1 VTVSAHRKVVTVLF
15 CDVVGSTALGES
27 VDPETLQDLLARYLE
42 RMKGIVELH
51 GGVVDKFIGDAVMAV
66 FGVPVVHEDD
76 ALRACRAAVEMR
88 DALPELGI
96 QGRIGVNSGEV
107 LTGTEERLATGD
119 AVNVAARFEQAAE
132 PGEVLIGSVTLGL
145 VGDAVEVGE
154 ERLLELKGKSAPVAA
169 YSLVS
174 VREAAERLHGSRFVG
189 RKRELRGLVGAWAKT
204 LGGSRCEL
212 VTVVGDPGVGKSRLV
227 AEALAQ
233 VEARVV
239 RGRCLSYGEGI
250 TYWPVVEVV
259 KQLDSFPS
267 DESAANTIRSLLGE
281 SDAPVGTDEIAWAFR
296 KLLEEQAPLVVS
308 FDDIQWAEET
318 FLDLVESTALLSS
331 GAPLLLLCMARPEL
345 LDRRPGWPGTLRLE
359 PLPAK
364 EAGELVGDMVSEDSR
379 RRIVRASGGNP
390 LFLTEMVALSE
401 AGGGDAEVPPTLRA
415 LLAARLD
422 QLDKPE
428 RTVLERGAVEGELFH
443 RGAVQALALE
453 EMEVTPRLAALV
465 RRGLVR
471 PDRPVVP
478 GEDAYRFRHLLIR
491 DATYEA
497 LPKAMRTDLHRRFAH
512 WLGEHGQ
519 SLVELDEI
527 VGYHLEQACRYRVE
541 LGLRIDG
548 ELRES
553 ARRHLT
559 DAGRRA
565 LSRMDYVAASQ
576 LVRRALAFVPED
588 EVDVPLEIDLAEA
601 LWNSGNAEEAYRS
614 LRLLAERAA
623 VVGDPVGEICSRLEQ
638 AVIRLNFEPH
648 GSVGQLERL
657 IEEAA
662 PLLEAAE
669 DQFALYLLHFA
680 RSVVA
685 LNLLHYD
692 AQISALEQASYHA
705 GLAGLSQL
713 AAGLVGYEGMA
724 RCYGSMPLSQLLIWL
739 EERETASGRDW
750 PLAHWRAVA
759 LGMLGRFD
767 EARLILAEFL
777 RILEERGDLVNL
789 GLFRSQ
795 SASQLELLAG
805 DPVTAARYAEEG
817 CKLLEEVGEQGY
829 LSGSC
834 CCLGQALYALDR
846 LEEAEASA
854 RRGSELGDSDDVST
868 QTMSRQVQ
876 AKVLARR
883 GQHGEAETLAR
894 EAVALADSTD
904 SPVGQGDALSDLAEV
919 LELAGRCEEAAA
931 VLHEALERYE
941 RKEAVAPAR
950 RVRERLAE
958 STSEIG
964 EDPGQNLREIR

>member
-27 VDPETLQDLLARYLE
+27 VDPEALQGLLARYFE

-51 GGVVDKFIGDAVMAV
+51 GGAVDKFIGDAVMAV
-66 FGVPVVHEDD
+66 FGVPVAHEDD

-88 DALPELGI
+88 DALPEVGVE
-96 QGRIGVNSGEV
+96 GRIGVNSGEV
-107 LTGTEERLATGD
+107 VTGTEERLATGD
-119 AVNVAARFEQAAE
+119 AVNVAARFEQAAD
-132 PGEVLIGSVTLGL
+132 PGEVLIGSETLGL

-154 ERLLELKGKSAPVAA
+154 ERLLELKGKRAPVAA

-174 VREAAERLHGSRFVG
+174 VREAAERSHGSRFVG
-189 RKRELRGLVGAWAKT
+189 RERELRQLVDAWDKT
-204 LGGSRCEL
+204 RGGSRCEL

-233 VEARVV
+233 IEARVV

-267 DESAANTIRSLLGE
+267 DEVAANAIRSLLGE
-281 SDAPVGTDEIAWAFR
+281 RDAPVGTDEIAWAFR
-296 KLLEEQAPLVVS
+296 KLLEEQAPLIVC

-318 FLDLVESTALLSS
+318 FLDLVESTALLLS
-331 GAPLLLLCMARPEL
+331 GIPVLLLCMARPEL

-359 PLPAK
+359 PLPEE
-364 EAGELVGDMVSEDSR
+364 EAGDLVGDMVSEDSR
-379 RRIVRASGGNP
+379 GRIVRASGGNP
-390 LFLTEMVALSE
+390 LFLTEMVALSV
-401 AGGGDAEVPPTLRA
+401 AGGGEVEVPPTLRA

-422 QLDKPE
+422 QLDEPE

-443 RGAVQALALE
+443 RGAVQALAPE
-453 EMEVTPRLAALV
+453 EAKVTPRLAALV

-471 PDRPVVP
+471 PDRPLLP

-491 DATYEA
+491 DAAYEA
-497 LPKAMRTDLHRRFAH
+497 LPKATRAELHQRFAA
-512 WLGEHGQ
+512 WLQEHGR

-527 VGYHLEQACRYRVE
+527 VGYHLEQACRYLAE
-541 LGLRIDG
+541 LGLHVDG

-553 ARRHLT
+553 VRRLLT
-559 DAGRRA
+559 GAGRRA
-565 LSRMDYVAASQ
+565 LSRQDYIAASQ
-576 LVRRALAFVPED
+576 LLRRALAFVPED
-588 EVDVPLEIDLAEA
+588 ELDVPLEIDLAEA
-601 LWNSGNAEEAYRS
+601 LWNAGEAEEAYRS
-614 LRLLAERAA
+614 LELVAERAA
-623 VVGDPVGEICSRLEQ
+623 EVDDPVGQICSRLEQ
-638 AVIRLNFEPH
+638 GVIRLNFEPH
-648 GSVGQLERL
+648 GSVRQLERL
-657 IEEAA
+657 TEEAA

-669 DQFALYLLHFA
+669 DQFALYLLHFSRA
-680 RSVVA
+680 LVA
-685 LNLLHYD
+685 QSRNRCD

-705 GLAGLSQL
+705 GLAGLAHL
-713 AAGLVGYEGMA
+713 AAELVRNEGMA
-724 RCYGSMPLSQLLIWL
+724 RCYGSMPFSQLLTWL
-739 EERETASGRDW
+739 EERETASGPDW

-767 EARLILAEFL
+767 EARPIQAEFL

-817 CKLLEEVGEQGY
+817 CKLLGEVGEQGY
-829 LSGSC
+829 LSASC

-846 LEEAEASA
+846 LEEAEAWA
-854 RRGSELGDSDDVST
+854 RRGSELGDSDDVTT
-868 QTMSRQVQ
+868 QTWSRQVQ

-883 GQHGEAETLAR
+883 AHHREAEMLAR
-894 EAVALADSTD
+894 EAVALADTTD
-904 SPVGQGDALSDLAEV
+904 MLVGQGDTLRDLAEV
-919 LELAGRCEEAAA
+919 LELTGRREEATSA
-931 VLHEALERYE
+931 LQEALERYE
-941 RKEAVAPAR
+941 RKEAIAPAR
-950 RVRERLAE
+950 RVRERLAAL
-958 STSEIG
+958 G
-964 EDPGQNLREIR
+964 EALA

>member
-1 VTVSAHRKVVTVLF
+1 MLF
-15 CDVVGSTALGES
+15 CDMVGSTALGES
-27 VDPETLQDLLARYLE
+27 VDPEALQGLLARYFE

-51 GGVVDKFIGDAVMAV
+51 GGAVDKFIGDAVMAV
-66 FGVPVVHEDD
+66 FGVPVAHEDD

-107 LTGTEERLATGD
+107 LAGTEERLVTGD

-145 VGDAVEVGE
+145 VGDAVDVGE

-169 YSLVS
+169 HSLVS
-174 VREAAERLHGSRFVG
+174 VREAAERAHASRFVG
-189 RKRELRGLVGAWAKT
+189 RKRELRQLVDAWENT

-233 VEARVV
+233 IEARVV

-250 TYWPVVEVV
+250 TYWPVVEVA
-259 KQLDSFPS
+259 KQLDSLPS
-267 DESAANTIRSLLGE
+267 DESAANAIRSLLGE
-281 SDAPVGTDEIAWAFR
+281 SDTPVGTDEIAWAFR

-318 FLDLVESTALLSS
+318 FLDLVESTALLLS
-331 GAPLLLLCMARPEL
+331 GAPLLLVCMARPEL
-345 LDRRPGWPGTLRLE
+345 LDRRPGWPGTLRLQ
-359 PLPAK
+359 PLSAE
-364 EAGELVGDMVSEDSR
+364 EAGDLVGDAVSEDPR

-401 AGGGDAEVPPTLRA
+401 AGGGAVEVPPTLRA

-422 QLDKPE
+422 QLDEPE

-443 RGAVQALALE
+443 RGAVQALAAE
-453 EMEVTPRLAALV
+453 ETGVTPRLAALV

-471 PDRPVVP
+471 PDRPVLP

-491 DATYEA
+491 DAAYEA
-497 LPKAMRTDLHRRFAH
+497 LPKATRADLHRRLAH
-512 WLGEHGQ
+512 WLEEHGR
-519 SLVELDEI
+519 SLVELDE
-527 VGYHLEQACRYRVE
+527 VLGYHLEQACRYRAE
-541 LGLRIDG
+541 LGFQVEG

-565 LSRMDYVAASQ
+565 LSRQDYIAASQ
-576 LVRRALAFVPED
+576 LVRRALALVPED
-588 EVDVPLEIDLAEA
+588 DVDVPLEIDLAEA
-601 LWNSGNAEEAYRS
+601 LWIPGNVEEAYRS
-614 LRLLAERAA
+614 LGLLAERAA

-638 AVIRLNFEPH
+638 AVIRLNFGPH
-648 GSVGQLERL
+648 ASVGQLERL
-657 IEEAA
+657 TEEAA
-662 PLLEAAE
+662 PTLEATE

-680 RSVVA
+680 RSLVA
-685 LNLLHYD
+685 SNLNRSD
-692 AQISALEQASYHA
+692 AQISALEHASYHA
-705 GLAGLSQL
+705 RLAGLPHL
-713 AAGLVGYEGMA
+713 AAGLVREESHA
-724 RCYGSMPLSQLLIWL
+724 RFYGSMPLSQLLIWL

-750 PLAHWRAVA
+750 PLTHWRAVA

-767 EARLILAEFL
+767 EARPILSEFFQ
-777 RILEERGDLVNL
+777 ILEERGDLVTL

-795 SASQLELLAG
+795 SASRFELLAG
-805 DPVTAARYAEEG
+805 DAGVAARYAEEG
-817 CKLLEEVGEQGY
+817 CKLLEEAGEQGY
-829 LSGSC
+829 LSTGC
-834 CCLGQALYALDR
+834 CYLGQALYALDR
-846 LEEAEASA
+846 LDEAEAWA
-854 RRGSELGDSDDVST
+854 RKGSELGDSDDIAT

-904 SPVGQGDALSDLAEV
+904 ALVGQGDARSDLAEV
-919 LELAGRCEEAAA
+919 LELAGRREEATAI
-931 VLHEALERYE
+931 LHEALERYT
-941 RKEAVAPAR
+941 RKEALAPAR
-950 RVRERLAE
+950 HVRERLA
-958 STSEIG
+958 TLQ
-964 EDPGQNLREIR
+964 PAR